1 MLPLHVHDQALG
13 RRLAL
18 HEAHVHAR
26 SNRELRDLGD
36 GVLLYDPADPEPFW
50 NRLVAPIW
58 PEDEEGFNRRL
69 GEVITLFATLGRM
82 PHVRTL
88 PLGGRP
94 SNIAERLMRAGF
106 RLIGR
111 DRSLALVDPG
121 TVLSLSRTLAQR
133 TNLRVEHVGE
143 EAAPRAMD
151 VARVL
156 VEAFG
161 VETDR
166 ISGLAAET
174 LTAARRP
181 GGAALLLLD
190 DDRPVAAAR
199 RVTVEGATYLSSIGT
214 IPPARGKGYASLLT
228 AIAARD
234 ALQSGSEIVHLLADA
249 ETDSALQLYRRLG
262 FELVGEP
269 IADLLAR

>member
-1 MLPLHVHDQALG
+1 MDQDLG
-13 RRLAL
+13 RRLAV

-50 NRLVAPIW
+50 NRLVAPVW
-58 PEDEEGFNRRL
+58 PDDADGFDRRL
-69 GEVITLFATLGRM
+69 DEVMTLFATLGRM
-82 PHVRTL
+82 PHIRTL
-88 PLGGRP
+88 PLGGCP
-94 SNIAERLMRAGF
+94 HDTAERLTQAGF

-111 DRSLALVDPG
+111 DRSMALADPG
-121 TVLSLSRTLAQR
+121 PVLSLSRTLAQR
-133 TNLRVEHVGE
+133 PSLRLEHVGA
-143 EAAPRAMD
+143 EATSRAMD

-174 LTAARRP
+174 LAAARRP
-181 GGAALLLLD
+181 GGAALLLLE

-199 RVTVEGATYLSSIGT
+199 RVTLEGATYLSSIGT
-214 IPPARGKGYASLLT
+214 IPAARDLGYASLLT

-234 ALQSGSEIVHLLADA
+234 ALQSGTEIVHLLADA
-249 ETDSALQLYRRLG
+249 ETDSALQLYLRLG
-262 FELVGEP
+262 FEPVGEP